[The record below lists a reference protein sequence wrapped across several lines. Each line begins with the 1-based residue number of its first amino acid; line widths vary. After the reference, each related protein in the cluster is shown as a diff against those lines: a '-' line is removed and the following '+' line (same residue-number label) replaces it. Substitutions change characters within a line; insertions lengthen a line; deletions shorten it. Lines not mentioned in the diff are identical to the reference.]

1 MLDIKYIREHS
12 EEVQQNCVNRN
23 VDIDINALLELDA
36 SVREINQNIDVLR
49 TERNTNSDQ
58 LKNTADKQSEEAQSL
73 IARGKELKEEIATL
87 EEELGSKKDA
97 LSELHLQVPN
107 LTHPDAPI
115 GKDDHDNVEI
125 SRYLEP
131 TEFAFEAKDH
141 VTLGKELD
149 ILDFEAGAAVAGR
162 GFYYL
167 KNEWALLEMALTQYT
182 IQKCAEKGFMPMIT
196 PDLARQEVLQG
207 TGFNPRGE
215 STQIYNIEGT
225 DLSLIATAEIPAA
238 GYYRNHTF
246 EKGELE
252 SPKKIV
258 AYSHC
263 FRTEAGSYG
272 RESHGLYRVHQFAKV
287 EMFIFCKPE
296 QAATLHEEMRE
307 IEEEITQSLGIPYR
321 VVDICTGDLGG
332 PAYKKYDLE
341 AWMPFR
347 NDWGEITSASNVTD
361 YQARRLQI
369 KYVNDD
375 GNREYVHMLNGTAA
389 AMSRL
394 PLAIIENYQQED
406 GSILIPEVL
415 QPYMGGVTK
424 ITPKA

>member
-23 VDIDINALLELDA
+23 VDVDINELLELDA
-36 SVREINQNIDVLR
+36 SVREINQQIDVLR

-73 IARGKELKEEIATL
+73 IVRGKELKEEIATL
-87 EEELGSKKDA
+87 EEVLGSKKDA

-131 TEFAFEAKDH
+131 TEFSFEAKDH

-167 KNEWALLEMALTQYT
+167 KNEWALLEIALTQYT
-182 IQKCAEKGFMPMIT
+182 IQKCAEKGFIPMIT

-246 EKGELE
+246 KKGELE

-287 EMFIFCKPE
+287 EMFIFCTPE
-296 QAATLHEEMRE
+296 QAAQLHEEMRE

-369 KYVNDD
+369 KYINDNGD
-375 GNREYVHMLNGTAA
+375 REYVHMLNGTAA

-406 GSILIPEVL
+406 GSVFIPEVL

-424 ITPKA
+424 IER